1 MALSPDLV
9 TFSKS
14 FQESQTVTINKNT
27 VLFRCHSPD
36 EELMMKP
43 YRCKDTGKI
52 GIYFSNT
59 KWIPLGMIL
68 EYKKP
73 LRLLKYITKS
83 PIKLYNGKYTYRY
96 MEPERFFESKEN
108 FINGI
113 FKLNVDPTKSQYWN
127 HIQSNIYPIHPI
139 FNHLLWSLS
148 PNYELFLTDQS
159 KIELVEDFGVID
171 QKTALTCLNKHIQSK
186 FI

>member
-1 MALSPDLV
+1 
-9 TFSKS
+9 
-14 FQESQTVTINKNT
+14 
-27 VLFRCHSPD
+27 
-36 EELMMKP
+36 
-43 YRCKDTGKI
+43 
-52 GIYFSNT
+52 
-59 KWIPLGMIL
+59 
-68 EYKKP
+68 
-73 LRLLKYITKS
+73 
-83 PIKLYNGKYTYRY
+83 YNGKYTYRY

-127 HIQSNIYPIHPI
+127 HIQSNIYPIHTI

>member
-43 YRCKDTGKI
+43 YPCKDTGKI

-83 PIKLYNGKYTYRY
+83 PIKLYNGKYTYR
-96 MEPERFFESKEN
+96 
-108 FINGI
+108 
-113 FKLNVDPTKSQYWN
+113 
-127 HIQSNIYPIHPI
+127 
-139 FNHLLWSLS
+139 
-148 PNYELFLTDQS
+148 
-159 KIELVEDFGVID
+159 
-171 QKTALTCLNKHIQSK
+171 
-186 FI
+186 